1 MAREGPMPAPE
12 GPQPPVGQRLERW
25 APHVAPQDVVV
36 VVAVVLAAAAG
47 VFLLFELK
55 RVVVWLFVS
64 VFFATVLA
72 PAVSWV
78 ERRGLRRGL
87 AVAVVSAGLV
97 LVVFLLLFAFARPIV
112 SQSVEFA
119 ENLPE
124 TVDRVRNAPIV
135 RDLAE
140 RFNVQDSVGS
150 VGEQVPQQL
159 VGLSGPIL
167 SVFASIGQAIVG
179 LVTIFVM
186 TVFLLLYGPRF
197 VRTGEIAMVPQEH
210 RSRLAT
216 IADRSM
222 RAVSGWV
229 AGNIFTSLIAGIV
242 SLVPFLLMRLP
253 YASLLALWVFVA
265 DLIPLVG
272 ATLGALPAIIV
283 AFLHSVTAGI
293 VITVFFIVYQQ
304 IENHALQPLVYGRTI
319 SLNPFIVLLAVI
331 IGVELA
337 GFIGALLALPVAG
350 VVQVT
355 IEELAS
361 EKLQVIA
368 EAVEESE
375 IPRARMIA
383 CTAY

>member
-375 IPRARMIA
+375 IPEAE
-383 CTAY
+383 

>member
-78 ERRGLRRGL
+78 ERWGLRRGL

-375 IPRARMIA
+375 IPEPE
-383 CTAY
+383 

>member
-375 IPRARMIA
+375 IPEPE
-383 CTAY
+383 

>member
-1 MAREGPMPAPE
+1 MARQGPMPARE
-12 GPQPPVGQRLERW
+12 GPQPPVGERLERW

-47 VFLLFELK
+47 LFLLFELK

-72 PAVSWV
+72 PAVTWI
-78 ERRGLRRGL
+78 ERRGVRRGL
-87 AVAVVSAGLV
+87 SVAIVMVGLV
-97 LVVFLLLFAFARPIV
+97 VIVFLLLFAFARPIV
-112 SQSVEFA
+112 TQSVEFA
-119 ENLPE
+119 QNLPE

-140 RFNVQDSVGS
+140 RFNVQDRVGS

-167 SVFASIGQAIVG
+167 SAFASIGQAIVG
-179 LVTIFVM
+179 LLTIFVM

-210 RSRLAT
+210 RSRMAT

-222 RAVSGWV
+222 HAVSGWV

-242 SLVPFLLMRLP
+242 SLVPFLLLRLP

-283 AFLHSVTAGI
+283 AFMHSVTAGI

-304 IENHALQPLVYGRTI
+304 IENHALQPLVYGKTI

-331 IGVELA
+331 AGVELA

-350 VVQVT
+350 VIQVT

-361 EKLQVIA
+361 DKLQVIA
-368 EAVEESE
+368 EAVEKSD
-375 IPRARMIA
+375 IPEAE
-383 CTAY
+383 

>member
-368 EAVEESE
+368 DAVEESE
-375 IPRARMIA
+375 IPEAE
-383 CTAY
+383 

>member
-1 MAREGPMPAPE
+1 MAREGPAPAPH

-36 VVAVVLAAAAG
+36 VVAVLLATAAG
-47 VFLLFELK
+47 LFLLFELK

-64 VFFATVLA
+64 IFFATVLA
-72 PAVSWV
+72 PAVAWV

-87 AVAVVSAGLV
+87 AVAVVSVGLV
-97 LVVFLLLFAFARPIV
+97 LIVLLLLFAFARPIV

-119 ENLPE
+119 RNLPE

-135 RDLAE
+135 RDLAD
-140 RFNVQDSVGS
+140 RFNVEDRVGS

-159 VGLSGPIL
+159 IGLSGPIL

-179 LVTIFVM
+179 LLTIFVM

-197 VRTGEIAMVPQEH
+197 VRTGEIAIVPEEH

-229 AGNIFTSLIAGIV
+229 AGNIFTSLIAAIV
-242 SLVPFLLMRLP
+242 SLIPFLLLRLP
-253 YASLLALWVFVA
+253 YAALLALWVFVA

-361 EKLQVIA
+361 VKLQVIA
-368 EAVEESE
+368 DSVEQSE
-375 IPRARMIA
+375 IPEAE
-383 CTAY
+383 